1 MNITILNIVA
11 AAGILCLAS
20 TVQSAIGFA
29 YALVATPLL
38 IWIGIPLPNVIT
50 IVAVCS
56 FVQAF
61 IGARHL
67 RASVPWRLAL
77 LATTVRIGMLFIG
90 LLILRQIAELDT
102 GTLRLVVGVVLC
114 LLVITQLLGKVR
126 PAERDPILQKY
137 GEMGT
142 QKIHWLWG
150 GLAFSTSG
158 LLAGASGMGGPP
170 LVLWAISHN
179 WSAEKI
185 RGFLFTVYAASIPI
199 QIVLLYFTF
208 GTDILWSTVT
218 ALMLAPAVFLG
229 AAIGLPLGNRLPRP
243 ILSGI
248 VYATLLAIGASSI
261 IPQVI
266 QKLR

>member
-1 MNITILNIVA
+1 MNISILNIVA

-56 FVQAF
+56 FVQSF

-67 RASVPWRLAL
+67 RASVPWRLAV
-77 LATTVRIGMLFIG
+77 LATTARIGMLFIG

-102 GTLRLVVGVVLC
+102 GSVRFVVGVLLC
-114 LLVITQLLGKVR
+114 LLVITQLVGRSR
-126 PAERDPILQKY
+126 PAER
-137 GEMGT
+137 
-142 QKIHWLWG
+142 IHWLWG

-179 WSAEKI
+179 WPAEKI
-185 RGFLFTVYAASIPI
+185 RGFLFTVFAASIPV

-208 GTDILWSTVT
+208 GTDILWSTLT

-243 ILSGI
+243 VLSWI
-248 VYATLLAIGASSI
+248 VYITLLVIGISSI
-261 IPQVI
+261 VP
-266 QKLR
+266 KLIGF

>member
-20 TVQSAIGFA
+20 TVQSAVGFA

-38 IWIGIPLPNVIT
+38 IWVGMPLPNVIT
-50 IVAVCS
+50 MVAVCS

-77 LATTVRIGMLFIG
+77 IATTVRVGMLFVG
-90 LLILRQIAELDT
+90 LLILRQIAELDA
-102 GTLRLVVGVVLC
+102 GTIRLVVGVILC
-114 LLVITQLLGKVR
+114 LLVVTQLVR
-126 PAERDPILQKY
+126 KARPVEK
-137 GEMGT
+137 M
-142 QKIHWLWG
+142 HWLWG
-150 GLAFSTSG
+150 GLAFSASG

-179 WSAEKI
+179 WPAKKT
-185 RGFLFTVYAASIPI
+185 RGFLFTVFAASIPT

-208 GTDILWSTVT
+208 GMDILWAAAV
-218 ALMLAPAVFLG
+218 ALLLTPAVFLG

-248 VYATLLAIGASSI
+248 VYATLLVIGASSI
-261 IPQVI
+261 IPQLI
-266 QKLR
+266 LFFQTGP

>member
-29 YALVATPLL
+29 YALVATPLM
-38 IWIGIPLPNVIT
+38 IWVGIPLPNVIT

-56 FVQAF
+56 FVQSF

-77 LATTVRIGMLFIG
+77 IATTVRIGMLFIG
-90 LLILRQIAELDT
+90 LLILKQIAELDT
-102 GTLRLVVGVVLC
+102 GRVRFVVGVLLC
-114 LLVITQLLGKVR
+114 LLVISQFVCRSR
-126 PAERDPILQKY
+126 PLE
-137 GEMGT
+137 
-142 QKIHWLWG
+142 KIHWLWG
-150 GLAFSTSG
+150 GLAFSASG

-179 WSAEKI
+179 WPTEKI
-185 RGFLFTVYAASIPI
+185 RGFLFTVFAASIPI
-199 QIVLLYFTF
+199 QIVLLYYTF

-218 ALMLAPAVFLG
+218 ALTLAPAVFLG

-248 VYATLLAIGASSI
+248 VYATLLAIGAGSI
-261 IPQVI
+261 ILQVI
-266 QKLR
+266 QKL

>member
-1 MNITILNIVA
+1 VSTLDIVA

-20 TVQSAIGFA
+20 TVQSAIGFG

-38 IWIGIPLPNVIT
+38 IWIGIPLPSAVT
-50 IVAVCS
+50 LVATCS
-56 FVQAF
+56 FVQAI

-77 LATTVRIGMLFIG
+77 IATTVRTATLVAG

-102 GTLRLVVGVVLC
+102 RAVRFVVGVVLG
-114 LLVITQLLGKVR
+114 LLVISQLIGKVR
-126 PAERDPILQKY
+126 PAER
-137 GEMGT
+137 
-142 QKIHWLWG
+142 IHWLWG

-158 LLAGASGMGGPP
+158 LLAGACGMGGPP
-170 LVLWAISHN
+170 LVLWSLAHD

-185 RGFLFTVYAASIPI
+185 RGFLFTVFAASIPI

-208 GTDILWSTVT
+208 GTNILWTTGT
-218 ALMLAPAVFLG
+218 ALLLAPVVFLG
-229 AAIGLPLGNRLPRP
+229 AVIGLPLGNRLPRP
-243 ILSGI
+243 LLRGI
-248 VYATLLAIGASSI
+248 VYATLLVIAASSI
-261 IPQVI
+261 IPQIV

>member
-1 MNITILNIVA
+1 MNITILNIIA
-11 AAGILCLAS
+11 AAGVLCLAS
-20 TVQSAIGFA
+20 TVQSAIGFG

-38 IWIGIPLPNVIT
+38 IWVGISLPNVIT
-50 IVAVCS
+50 MVAVCS

-77 LATTVRIGMLFIG
+77 LATAVRVGMLLVG
-90 LLILRQIAELDT
+90 LLILEQIAELDT
-102 GTLRLVVGVVLC
+102 GTIRLVVGLVLC
-114 LLVITQLLGKVR
+114 LLVFTQLLGKVR
-126 PAERDPILQKY
+126 PVDR
-137 GEMGT
+137 
-142 QKIHWLWG
+142 IHWFWG

>member
-1 MNITILNIVA
+1 
-11 AAGILCLAS
+11 
-20 TVQSAIGFA
+20 
-29 YALVATPLL
+29 LVATPLL

-56 FVQAF
+56 FVQSF

-67 RASVPWRLAL
+67 RASVPWRLAV
-77 LATTVRIGMLFIG
+77 LATTARIGMLFIG

-102 GTLRLVVGVVLC
+102 GSVRFVVGVLLC
-114 LLVITQLLGKVR
+114 LLVITQLVGRSR
-126 PAERDPILQKY
+126 PAER
-137 GEMGT
+137 
-142 QKIHWLWG
+142 IHWLWG

-179 WSAEKI
+179 WPAEKI
-185 RGFLFTVYAASIPI
+185 RGFLFTVFAASIPV

-208 GTDILWSTVT
+208 GTDILWSTLT

-243 ILSGI
+243 VLSWI
-248 VYATLLAIGASSI
+248 VYITLLVIGISSI
-261 IPQVI
+261 VP
-266 QKLR
+266 KLIGF